1 MQRAAGEIDNF
12 FNELTSKAGQKIKYG
27 AEVVFRHVE
36 SQEYLCGVLKAAD
49 IGEGAFKL

>member
-1 MQRAAGEIDNF
+1 MEIENLF
-12 FNELTSKAGQKIKYG
+12 SELVAKAEKEVKYG

-49 IGEGAFKL
+49 IG